1 MIVLVIGGSASG
13 KSVYAETRLQQMQ
26 AAKKYYIATMQV
38 WDSEGEK
45 RVQKHRDM
53 RKDKGFCTIEKQRDI
68 AEVVLED
75 ADAWLLECVSNL
87 VANEMFDE
95 RGFKAADAVI
105 QKIVGEMDALMK
117 KGKHGVIVTNNI
129 FEDGAEYDDAM
140 QQYLHALGQIN
151 QALAQRADEV
161 IEVVAGIPVVIKKK
175 DRSMDI

>member
-13 KSVYAETRLQQMQ
+13 KSAYAETRLLQMQ

-45 RVQKHRDM
+45 RVQKHRNM
-53 RKDKGFCTIEKQRDI
+53 RKDKGFLTIEKQRDI

-75 ADAWLLECVSNL
+75 TDAWLLECVSNL

-95 RGFKAADAVI
+95 RVVQAADVVI
-105 QKIVGEMDALMK
+105 KKIVGEMDALMK

-129 FEDGAEYDDAM
+129 FEDGAEYDDTM

-151 QALAQRADEV
+151 QALAQQADEV
-161 IEVVAGIPVVIKKK
+161 IEVVAGIPVVVKKK
-175 DRSMDI
+175 DRSKGI

>member
-13 KSVYAETRLQQMQ
+13 KSAYAETRLQQMQ

-45 RVQKHRDM
+45 RV
-53 RKDKGFCTIEKQRDI
+53 RKDKGFLTIEKQRDI

-95 RGFKAADAVI
+95 RGFQAADVVI
-105 QKIVGEMDALMK
+105 KKIVGEMDALMK

-151 QALAQRADEV
+151 QALAQQADEV
-161 IEVVAGIPVVIKKK
+161 IEVVAGIPVVVKKK
-175 DRSMDI
+175 DRSKDI

>member
-13 KSVYAETRLQQMQ
+13 KSAYAETWLLQMQ

-45 RVQKHRDM
+45 RVQKHRDI

-68 AEVVLED
+68 ADVVLED

-95 RGFKAADAVI
+95 RGVKAADAVI
-105 QKIVGEMDALMK
+105 KKIVGEMEALMK

-140 QQYLHALGQIN
+140 RQYLQALGQIN

>member
-13 KSVYAETRLQQMQ
+13 KSAYAETRLLQMQ

-45 RVQKHRDM
+45 RVQKHRNM
-53 RKDKGFCTIEKQRDI
+53 RKDKGFLTIEKQRDI

-95 RGFKAADAVI
+95 RGFKAEDVVI
-105 QKIVGEMDALMK
+105 KKMDALMK

-151 QALAQRADEV
+151 QALAQQADEV
-161 IEVVAGIPVVIKKK
+161 IEVVAGIPVVVKKK
-175 DRSMDI
+175 DRSKDI

>member
-13 KSVYAETRLQQMQ
+13 KSAYAETCLLQMQ

-45 RVQKHRDM
+45 RVQKHRNM
-53 RKDKGFCTIEKQRDI
+53 RKDKGFLTIEKQRDI

-75 ADAWLLECVSNL
+75 TDAWLLECVSNL

-95 RGFKAADAVI
+95 RGFQAADVVI
-105 QKIVGEMDALMK
+105 KKIVGEMDALMK

-129 FEDGAEYDDAM
+129 FEDGAEYDDTM

-151 QALAQRADEV
+151 QALAQQADEV
-161 IEVVAGIPVVIKKK
+161 IEVVAGIPVVVKKK
-175 DRSMDI
+175 DRSKDI

>member
-13 KSVYAETRLQQMQ
+13 KSAYAETRLQQMQ

-45 RVQKHRDM
+45 RVQKHRNM
-53 RKDKGFCTIEKQRDI
+53 RKDKGFLTIEKQRDI

-95 RGFKAADAVI
+95 RGFQAADVVI
-105 QKIVGEMDALMK
+105 KKIVGEMDALMK

-151 QALAQRADEV
+151 QALAQQADEV
-161 IEVVAGIPVVIKKK
+161 IEVVAGIPVVVKKK
-175 DRSMDI
+175 DRSKDI